1 MTDKNFPANQSISDA
16 KTHLQQLLDS
26 PLPEE
31 AQVHLQAALASL
43 ETAESELDNQAE
55 SFNLDKAKFV
65 SNVTHELRI
74 PMTSIMGYTDLLRKG
89 MMGEINENQRN
100 FLNIIRENVTS
111 MSKLVS
117 DLSDIYKATSGRLHL
132 QLQPVS
138 AASLLDKAR
147 EEVDS
152 FLALHSQT
160 LEVQIGADLPLIQA
174 DPERAAQMARY
185 LIENAS
191 MYSKDGS
198 TIRIQTEQQAGM
210 VRFLVVDE
218 GIGVAPDDQPLIF
231 DQFYRSE
238 AEEVRARKG
247 WGLGLSVVKTLATLM
262 GGQAGFETEPGAGS
276 TFWFTLPAAGD

>member
-1 MTDKNFPANQSISDA
+1 MTDKNSPAHQSISDA

-26 PLPEE
+26 SLPEE
-31 AQVHLQAALASL
+31 AQAHLQAALAAL
-43 ETAESELDNQAE
+43 DTAESELDNQAD

-138 AASLLDKAR
+138 AASVLDKAR

-152 FLALHSQT
+152 FLTLHSQT
-160 LEVQIGADLPLIQA
+160 LEVQIGAGLPLIQA

-198 TIRIQTEQQAGM
+198 IIRIQTEQQAGM

-247 WGLGLSVVKTLATLM
+247 WGLGLSVVKTLAGLM

-276 TFWFTLPAAGD
+276 TFWFTLPVAGD